1 MATLTFEQSKHLVE
15 RTGIGAELEMIEKL
29 SRLTKQ
35 QAVDYLLNMPS
46 DYLVPLPNFTSFN
59 NLKKIRSKKDPD
71 SRFKA
76 NKKVRQERGVLQ
88 RWAIDQLLKN
98 PTALQER
105 MTWFWHNHFTSSIVR
120 SGRTINLMRDQTLLV
135 RKQALGNFSDL
146 LKQISYDPLMLIYL
160 DGQSNRKG
168 KPNENFARE
177 LLELFTLGEGN
188 YTDQDVKEVARA
200 FTGWRLNK
208 NNDVKL
214 RKKLHD
220 GGQKV
225 ILGKTG
231 RFSSDDV
238 LNILL
243 KHPKTAEF
251 VATKLWHEFISTD
264 KPETATIKRWAHT
277 FRSNNYEIKPLLQDI
292 FSSDAFWN
300 DQYKGTLIKSPID
313 IVVGTLRTLDLED
326 KNLPL
331 RSLQVQL
338 RKMGQDLYNPPNV
351 KGWPGGESWV
361 DGVTLPVR
369 QQFLRRLTR
378 GSNNQKQKAPTTSM
392 MMQATKS
399 KTMPATD
406 TPSLAVDQ
414 WEAWLLPIPA
424 ITSIKSKNPRRQLQ
438 SLVLDPAYQLK

>member
-15 RTGIGAELEMIEKL
+15 RTGVGAELEMIEKL
-29 SRLTKQ
+29 SQLSKQ
-35 QAVDYLLNMPS
+35 QAINHLLNMRN
-46 DYLVPLPNFTSFN
+46 DYLIPLPNFTSFDQ
-59 NLKKIRSKKDPD
+59 LRKIRNEKDPD
-71 SRFKA
+71 SKFKA
-76 NKKVRQERGVLQ
+76 NKKNRQERGVLQ
-88 RWAIDQLLKN
+88 RWAINQLLKN
-98 PTALQER
+98 PMALQER

-120 SGRTINLMRDQTLLV
+120 SNRTINLMRDQTLLV
-135 RKQALGNFSDL
+135 RSEALGNFSDL

-160 DGQSNRKG
+160 DGQSNKKG

-188 YTDQDVKEVARA
+188 YTDKDVKEVARA

-208 NNDVKL
+208 NNKVKL
-214 RKKLHD
+214 NKKLHD
-220 GGQKV
+220 SGQKV

-231 RFSSDDV
+231 RFTSDDV

-251 VATKLWHEFISTD
+251 VATKLWYEFISTD
-264 KPETATIKRWAHT
+264 KPEASTVKRWAHT

-300 DQYKGTLIKSPID
+300 ERYKGTLIKSPID

-338 RKMGQDLYNPPNV
+338 KRMGQDLYNPPNV
-351 KGWPGGESWV
+351 KGWPGGATWV

-378 GSNNQKQKAPTTSM
+378 GSNNQQQKAPTTSM
-392 MMQATKS
+392 MMQTQKA

-406 TPSLAVDQ
+406 TPNLNIAQ
-414 WEAWLLPIPA
+414 WESWLLPIPA
-424 ITSIKSKNPRRQLQ
+424 ITENKSKNPRRRLQ
-438 SLVLDPAYQLK
+438 VLVLDPAYQLK